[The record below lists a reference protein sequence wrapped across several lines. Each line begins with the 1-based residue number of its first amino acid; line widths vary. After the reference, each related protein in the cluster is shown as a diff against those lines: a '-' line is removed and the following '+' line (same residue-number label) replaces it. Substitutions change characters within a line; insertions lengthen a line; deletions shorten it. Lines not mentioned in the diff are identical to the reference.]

1 MHGSTQSEEKSSP
14 RIGCCLSDKGV
25 RMGKNQVVDL
35 RSDTVTKPTPDMRNA
50 MVQAEVGDD
59 VYGEDPTVNRL
70 EEMAAEKLGMQ
81 AAILMPTGTMG
92 NQTALHIHCRPG
104 SEVIVEERSHI
115 SNYEMAAMAALS
127 GLLAHPVC
135 TDDGLMTAGQV
146 RGAIRP
152 DIYYLSRTALVA
164 LENTHNMAGGKVMPL
179 ERTREILNVA
189 KEAGVP
195 AHLDGARIFNAAQS
209 LDITVK
215 DAVSGFD
222 SVMFCLSKGLGA
234 PVGSILAG
242 AKEFISEA
250 RRVRKMFGG
259 GMRQAGIIAAAG
271 IVALEV
277 MVERIQN
284 DHEAA
289 QTLADGFSQIGGI
302 EVPVKPETNIIMLSI
317 KPSWFG
323 EQVKK
328 NPPESGDLAGA
339 FVDHLRKAGVLSLAI
354 DHEQVRMVTHYD
366 LPDDGIER
374 AVEAAIK

>member
-1 MHGSTQSEEKSSP
+1 
-14 RIGCCLSDKGV
+14 
-25 RMGKNQVVDL
+25 MGNDQVVDL
-35 RSDTVTKPTPDMRNA
+35 RSDTVTRPTPEMRKA
-50 MVQAEVGDD
+50 MAQADVGDD

-70 EEMAAEKLGMQ
+70 EEMAAEKLGME
-81 AAILMPTGTMG
+81 AAILMPSGTMG
-92 NQTALHIHCRPG
+92 NQTALHIQCSPG
-104 SEVIVEERSHI
+104 SEVVMEERSHI

-135 TDDGLMTAGQV
+135 SDDGMMTAGQV

-152 DIYYLSRTALVA
+152 DIYYMSRTALIV

-179 ERTREILNVA
+179 NRTREILSVA
-189 KEAGVP
+189 EEAGVP

-209 LDITVK
+209 LDITVRA
-215 DAVSGFD
+215 AVFGFD

-242 AKEFISEA
+242 AKEFITEA

-277 MVERIQN
+277 MAERISS

-289 QTLADGFSQIGGI
+289 RSLAGGFSEISGI
-302 EVPVKPETNIIMLSI
+302 DVPVKPESNIVMLRI
-317 KPSWFG
+317 KPQWFE

-328 NPPESGDLAGA
+328 TPPENGDMSGA
-339 FVDHLRKAGVLSLAI
+339 FVDHLRKANVLALAI

-366 LPDDGIER
+366 IPDDGIER
-374 AVEAAIK
+374 AIEAASA

>member
-1 MHGSTQSEEKSSP
+1 
-14 RIGCCLSDKGV
+14 
-25 RMGKNQVVDL
+25 
-35 RSDTVTKPTPDMRNA
+35 
-50 MVQAEVGDD
+50 
-59 VYGEDPTVNRL
+59 
-70 EEMAAEKLGMQ
+70 
-81 AAILMPTGTMG
+81 
-92 NQTALHIHCRPG
+92 
-104 SEVIVEERSHI
+104 
-115 SNYEMAAMAALS
+115 
-127 GLLAHPVC
+127 
-135 TDDGLMTAGQV
+135 MTAGQV

>member
-1 MHGSTQSEEKSSP
+1 
-14 RIGCCLSDKGV
+14 
-25 RMGKNQVVDL
+25 MGKNQVVDL